1 MTSTQ
6 PDAAEHAA
14 SEIHAQVVAWRRH
27 LHRHPEL
34 SFQERRTSAYV
45 EEQLRA
51 MPHLE
56 VSRPTELSV
65 LAVLR
70 GEAGPGRTLML
81 RADMDA
87 LPIHEEA
94 DVEFASTVPGVMHAC
109 GHDGHTAMLLGV
121 ARLLAERRAEVRGEI
136 RFIFQHAEELFPGG
150 GQEVVDAGVMEGVD
164 VVLGAHLS
172 SQLPVGTVAV
182 RSGPTMA
189 APDTF
194 EIVVRGRGGHAA
206 HPDQT
211 VDPVATGAQIVTN
224 LQHLVSRV
232 RDPLEPLVVS
242 VTQFH
247 AGTADNV
254 IPETATLGGTVR
266 SFDAELRA
274 RVPELMERVVR
285 GVTEAHGASY
295 DLKYQMGYRA
305 VLNDPEVTAFMQDV
319 VRDTLGSGALLA
331 GKPTMGGEDFSAY
344 QTKAPG
350 TFYFVGSRNEA
361 LGMTAPHH
369 HPQFMVDEDALGIG
383 VRVMLAAALRFAG
396 TP

>member
-1 MTSTQ
+1 
-6 PDAAEHAA
+6 
-14 SEIHAQVVAWRRH
+14 
-27 LHRHPEL
+27 
-34 SFQERRTSAYV
+34 
-45 EEQLRA
+45 
-51 MPHLE
+51 
-56 VSRPTELSV
+56 
-65 LAVLR
+65 
-70 GEAGPGRTLML
+70 
-81 RADMDA
+81 
-87 LPIHEEA
+87 
-94 DVEFASTVPGVMHAC
+94 
-109 GHDGHTAMLLGV
+109 MLLGV

-211 VDPVATGAQIVTN
+211 VDPIATGAQIVTN

-319 VRDTLGSGALLA
+319 VRDTLGGGALLE

-396 TP
+396 NS